1 MFQENMVF
9 STSDTDTFH
18 VRYNT
23 MGAKKNTTEF
33 TLTNPSKP
41 ASKGRTYAI
50 YCAVGVD
57 VQQVDGLSNGMAHEY
72 LDRANNGEA
81 YEVREELLKFE
92 DSRAA
97 KKDVAK
103 QHRHQ
108 KAKSKAT
115 AKSKSESS
123 TDETA
128 SLMALL
134 KSRPG
139 LLKKILAKM
148 EAEEGETEE
157 PKAKPKATPK
167 AKPKAATSKKKGTNV
182 QTKNGANVTIADDDT
197 ISDDDLLKML
207 GKAMGA

>member
-1 MFQENMVF
+1 
-9 STSDTDTFH
+9 
-18 VRYNT
+18 
-23 MGAKKNTTEF
+23 MGAKKNTAEF
-33 TLTNPSKP
+33 TLTNPSKT

-57 VQQVDGLSNGMAHEY
+57 VQEVEGLTNKMAHEY
-72 LDRANNGEA
+72 LNRANGGA
-81 YEVREELLKFE
+81 PYEVREEVLQFE
-92 DSRAA
+92 GARAA
-97 KKDVAK
+97 KQDVSK
-103 QHRHQ
+103 KLRHFK
-108 KAKSKAT
+108 KAKSKTT

-157 PKAKPKATPK
+157 PKPPKKAPVKTPAKPKTPAK
-167 AKPKAATSKKKGTNV
+167 AKKGTKVN
-182 QTKNGANVTIADDDT
+182 TKNGANVTIADDDT